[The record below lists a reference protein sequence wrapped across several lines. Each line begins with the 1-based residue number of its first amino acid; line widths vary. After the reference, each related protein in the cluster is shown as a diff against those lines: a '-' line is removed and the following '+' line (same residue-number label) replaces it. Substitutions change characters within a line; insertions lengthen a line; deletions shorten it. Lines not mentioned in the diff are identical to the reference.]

1 MEPQHSFG
9 DICTMG
15 GAQAFCNLKQ
25 QVVVIP
31 CPGWHCKDVSMLN
44 CHPVQDVIANGE
56 GSTGVT
62 WTGLCGFTAQ
72 HKPAIV
78 FGEKVRALIGDR
90 YLHPLIVRTAEL
102 GYCCLWQ
109 LVNGMHY
116 GLPQDRLRVYVILV
130 RADVAKMLPEDFK
143 ESSKLA
149 FQRMEITPEHRF
161 TLNDLAMPTGF
172 ADDVF
177 WRSKVRAELSS
188 DDLGLPPVLLWR
200 RMRNNAFFFKT
211 QSRVLKRIGCG
222 DVPKW
227 WALHVKMF
235 RAAAFSWPC
244 RISPKY
250 AAFHSMSHVPWLMMD
265 IIAYEELVGEKSG
278 RPARFYNLGQPLGTH
293 SPSHSILPAII
304 PNGWLYDA
312 TRKRVI

>member
-1 MEPQHSFG
+1 
-9 DICTMG
+9 MG

-130 RADVAKMLPEDFK
+130 SAEETLRLTCAIYLIHIERARVLVAKHHAVA
-143 ESSKLA
+143 SAVSTA
-149 FQRMEITPEHRF
+149 
-161 TLNDLAMPTGF
+161 
-172 ADDVF
+172 
-177 WRSKVRAELSS
+177 
-188 DDLGLPPVLLWR
+188 
-200 RMRNNAFFFKT
+200 
-211 QSRVLKRIGCG
+211 
-222 DVPKW
+222 
-227 WALHVKMF
+227 
-235 RAAAFSWPC
+235 
-244 RISPKY
+244 
-250 AAFHSMSHVPWLMMD
+250 
-265 IIAYEELVGEKSG
+265 
-278 RPARFYNLGQPLGTH
+278 
-293 SPSHSILPAII
+293 
-304 PNGWLYDA
+304 
-312 TRKRVI
+312 